1 MPACMKNPLVIIGA
15 IILCLI
21 VISAAFI
28 GLVALSGSK
37 LDASS
42 RADIE

>member
-1 MPACMKNPLVIIGA
+1 MKNPIVIVGVII
-15 IILCLI
+15 LSLI

-28 GLVALSGSK
+28 GLIALNGSK

>member
-1 MPACMKNPLVIIGA
+1 MKNPIVIVGVII
-15 IILCLI
+15 LSLI

-28 GLVALSGSK
+28 GLIALNGSK
-37 LDASS
+37 LDESS